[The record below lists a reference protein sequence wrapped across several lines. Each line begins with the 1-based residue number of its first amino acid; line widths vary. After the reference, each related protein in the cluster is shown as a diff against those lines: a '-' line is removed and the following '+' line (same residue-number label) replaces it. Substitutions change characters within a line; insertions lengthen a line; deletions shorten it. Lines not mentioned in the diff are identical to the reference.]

1 MINPE
6 CPFGL
11 KNPCVVITDK
21 GVWQSHNRLEQDSN
35 LDNWARKQRLGE
47 LESNIYQ
54 ANSAVE
60 AETITTLLASK
71 GMIHDS
77 SLDVLLQET
86 FAEMA

>member
-21 GVWQSHNRLEQDSN
+21 GIWQSHNRLEQDSN
-35 LDNWARKQRLGE
+35 LDNWARKQKLGE

-54 ANSAVE
+54 ADRVVE
-60 AETITTLLASK
+60 AETITSLLASK
-71 GMIHDS
+71 GMTHDP
-77 SLDVLLQET
+77 SLDVLLQEI
-86 FAEMA
+86 FAGMA